1 LEKKEYEA
9 RKADIWS
16 LGVMLFMMLIGAPPY
31 EVPTK
36 NSPAFHFIV
45 TGQLR
50 KVLLHWRRLRHVTE
64 DALDLLTKIFRYEG
78 DRISMENLLKHPFVQ
93 LDSDPLRQAAPKIQI
108 DAKESIDDKVEEVI
122 EDILVNNLDNIPYNT
137 HSTTNTTTTV
147 PNANS
152 VVTINVSSS
161 TTDANVGLNFPS
173 PHGSNNQNVQENGQ
187 GFINDD
193 SPTTMSTIDDNK
205 NDDATAQTSP
215 TGDVEIGDDF
225 EIINRQF
232 QTNEANNFRKKKY
245 WKSEIKQITMLGVAL
260 WIKSPPLSI
269 LKKNEKKKT
278 NLQIKTVLV
287 ANIHQK
293 ELLMKKNCE

>member
-1 LEKKEYEA
+1 
-9 RKADIWS
+9 
-16 LGVMLFMMLIGAPPY
+16 LFMMLIGAPPY

-64 DALDLLTKIFRYEG
+64 DALDLLTKIFRYQDE
-78 DRISMENLLKHPFVQ
+78 RISMENLLKHPFIQ
-93 LDSDPLRQAAPKIQI
+93 LDSDPLRQVAPKIQI

-137 HSTTNTTTTV
+137 RSTTNTTTTA

-152 VVTINVSSS
+152 GVTINVSSS
-161 TTDANVGLNFPS
+161 TTDANGGLNFPS

-232 QTNEANNFRKKKY
+232 QTNEANNFRKKNIGNQ
-245 WKSEIKQITMLGVAL
+245 KSNK
-260 WIKSPPLSI
+260 
-269 LKKNEKKKT
+269 
-278 NLQIKTVLV
+278 
-287 ANIHQK
+287 
-293 ELLMKKNCE
+293 